1 MRGIA
6 RTLATV
12 VCVIVFIVLLGASYA
27 FSGDKVFSGRV
38 VDAKRKEPIEGA
50 VVVIY
55 WYEATTTTIGNE
67 STRIKDVE
75 ECLTDR
81 NGEWKIVGEE
91 GENVNPDPYSLIT
104 GSYYTR
110 KPEFIVFKPG
120 YCSWPVGYS
129 VEACQGKMK
138 FTGAGEIMEGKTL
151 KLPKISKKEDR
162 LRVLPET
169 IGGSIPIHRKQKAF
183 MRLINE
189 ERRNLD
195 IGINEWYQELLN
207 EK

>member
-1 MRGIA
+1 MIKA
-6 RTLATV
+6 YKNLVATLCIITFAFV
-12 VCVIVFIVLLGASYA
+12 VESPCALSK
-27 FSGDKVFSGRV
+27 DKNFSGRV
-38 VDAKRKEPIEGA
+38 IDAETSEPIEGA

-55 WYEATTTTIGNE
+55 WYEARTTTIGSE
-67 STRIKDVE
+67 STRIKDVQ
-75 ECLTDR
+75 ECLTDKQ
-81 NGEWKIVGEE
+81 GEWAIIGEA
-91 GENVNPDPYSLIT
+91 GENFNPDPYHFLT
-104 GSYYTR
+104 GTYYTR
-110 KPEFIVFKPG
+110 KPEFIIFKPG
-120 YCSWPVGYS
+120 YCSWPEGYS

-162 LRVLPET
+162 LRDLPET

>member
-67 STRIKDVE
+67 STRIKDVQ
-75 ECLTDR
+75 ECLTDKQ
-81 NGEWKIVGEE
+81 GEWAIIGEA
-91 GENVNPDPYSLIT
+91 GENFNPDPYHFLT
-104 GSYYTR
+104 GTYYTR
-110 KPEFIVFKPG
+110 KPEFIIFKPG
-120 YCSWPVGYS
+120 YCSWPEGYS

-138 FTGAGEIMEGKTL
+138 FTADGEAMEGKTL
-151 KLPKISKKEDR
+151 ELPKLWKKEDR
-162 LRVLPET
+162 LRIVPDIVGESFALFK
-169 IGGSIPIHRKQKAF
+169 KQKAF

-189 ERRNLD
+189 ERRDLD
-195 IGINEWYQELLN
+195 LGIIKMYEELVN